1 MDFDSFVE
9 GPFLWI
15 VFLMFIVA
23 IIIRLAFFFCAIIR
37 SGKHRD
43 FRLWYSLAT
52 FGRFFLP
59 FHKAIPGKPIYT
71 ILRYVFHLCLVVVPV
86 WFVGHIALWEESR
99 FEWTWSSLP
108 DEWIDWLTL
117 LVLGLVAYFLIRR
130 IVSKDLRLN
139 SSLSDYCIII
149 ITALPFLTGYF
160 LTHATLDSIAFFSNN
175 MWNIHILSGGAMILM
190 AAFLF
195 CRTRLNT
202 RKCTGCAA
210 CEISCPTGTIE
221 SSDETKQRVFTYSH
235 YQCICCGAC
244 VNTCPEQAA
253 ELRHEISLKRFF
265 QIVSK
270 YEIRSV
276 ELAVC
281 ERCGELFAP
290 VPQLD
295 KIGQAFAHDYLRF
308 CPRCRKVNIGDL
320 LHELSPWHKSPKKAD
335 ETTPENG

>member
-1 MDFDSFVE
+1 MDFDYFVE

-15 VFLMFIVA
+15 AFLMFIAA
-23 IIIRLAFFFCAIIR
+23 ITIRLAFFFAAIIR
-37 SGKHRD
+37 SGKNRD
-43 FRLWYSLAT
+43 VRWWYNFAI
-52 FGRFFLP
+52 FGRFFIP
-59 FHKAIPGKPIYT
+59 FHKAVSGKPFYT
-71 ILRYVFHLCLVVVPV
+71 ILRYIFHICLIVVPV
-86 WFVGHIALWEESR
+86 WFGGHISLWEESR

-108 DEWIDWLTL
+108 DEWIDWMTL
-117 LVLGLVAYFLIRR
+117 LVLGLATYFLVRR
-130 IVSKDLRLN
+130 IISKDLRIN
-139 SSLSDYCIII
+139 SSVIDYCVIV

-160 LTHATLDSIAFFSNN
+160 LIHATLDSIAFFSNN

-195 CRTRLNT
+195 CSTRMNT

-210 CEISCPTGTIE
+210 CEISCPTGTLE
-221 SSDETKQRVFTYSH
+221 SSDETKQRIFTYSH

-253 ELRHEISLKRFF
+253 ELRHEISLRKFF
-265 QIVSK
+265 QIISR
-270 YEIRSV
+270 YEIKSV

-295 KIGQAFAHDYLRF
+295 KVGQTFTHEYLRF
-308 CPRCRKVNIGDL
+308 CPRCRMVNIGDL
-320 LHELSPWHKSPKKAD
+320 LYQLSPWHRKEHK
-335 ETTPENG
+335 TGI

>member
-1 MDFDSFVE
+1 MDFDYFVG

-15 VFLMFIVA
+15 SFLIFIAA
-23 IIIRLAFFFCAIIR
+23 ITIRFAFFFAAIIR
-37 SGKHRD
+37 SGKNRD
-43 FRLWYSLAT
+43 IRWWYNFAI
-52 FGRFFLP
+52 FGRFFMP
-59 FHKAIPGKPIYT
+59 FHKAIFGKPFYT
-71 ILRYVFHLCLVVVPV
+71 ILRYVFHICLVGVPV

-108 DEWIDWLTL
+108 DEWIDWMTL
-117 LVLGLVAYFLIRR
+117 LVLGLATYFLVRR
-130 IVSKDLRLN
+130 IISKDLRIN
-139 SSLSDYCIII
+139 SSVIDYCVIV

-195 CRTRLNT
+195 CSTRMNT

-210 CEISCPTGTIE
+210 CEISCPTGTLE
-221 SSDETKQRVFTYSH
+221 SSDETKQRIFIYSH

-253 ELRHEISLKRFF
+253 ELRHEISLRKFF
-265 QIVSK
+265 QIISR
-270 YEIRSV
+270 YEIKSV

-290 VPQLD
+290 ISQLD
-295 KIGQAFAHDYLRF
+295 KIGQTFTHDYLRF
-308 CPRCRKVNIGDL
+308 CPRCRMVNIGDL
-320 LHELSPWHKSPKKAD
+320 LYQLSPWHKKEHKR
-335 ETTPENG
+335 NN